1 MLFIIICLGYF
12 CVAYCF
18 FIKPAGCLHIV
29 FIIDNQ
35 TLLDKWLLNAL
46 VQLPYSNGG
55 VATLKTY
62 IFIIIHFSSR
72 TTLKITWL
80 YMASRLDF
88 YSFSGYY
95 FLMATS
101 VTLKSLSQLTRN
113 DLLALFYGQH
123 IMTVRI
129 WCSTWGKKHILLH
142 ILLTPKVSE
151 KNLCVNVVS

>member
-1 MLFIIICLGYF
+1 M
-12 CVAYCF
+12 
-18 FIKPAGCLHIV
+18 

-62 IFIIIHFSSR
+62 IFIIIHFSPR

-101 VTLKSLSQLTRN
+101 VTLKSLSQLMRNN

-129 WCSTWGKKHILLH
+129 WCSTWGKKHILLRGPKSAK
-142 ILLTPKVSE
+142 IIYAQMLLVKWLKVIFW
-151 KNLCVNVVS
+151 LLVGVNEWVF